1 MLKSC
6 HQGREGEGGEESLRE
21 LVGWDW
27 GGTDGEQRRRYL
39 DQGSHLFHYLPPN
52 LPLLLNCM
60 SSLFI
65 KYHIASNVFCSYIS
79 VCDPQLENSW
89 HIMGHTLKENL
100 KKRKDGS
107 SHRNHQMSIVPQLG
121 LKAHIYHH
129 PMIDRS
135 WVGLPQYQ
143 ASLSACRTGLR
154 SN

>member
-39 DQGSHLFHYLPPN
+39 DQGSHLFHYLLPN

-65 KYHIASNVFCSYIS
+65 KYHIASNVFRSYIS
-79 VCDPQLENSW
+79 VYDPQLENSW
-89 HIMGHTLKENL
+89 HIMGHTLKENCYFL
-100 KKRKDGS
+100 PQKPSNVHSASVRIEGSYIPSPYDRLLTGLVLCGS
-107 SHRNHQMSIVPQLG
+107 SSVPSKSFCL
-121 LKAHIYHH
+121 
-129 PMIDRS
+129 
-135 WVGLPQYQ
+135 
-143 ASLSACRTGLR
+143 
-154 SN
+154 